1 MEVLAKEAIPLQP
14 LLKTISIINIISIP
28 SMAKENKEILV
39 LSEEI
44 KGTIISTIILTTIIQ
59 GAAVVDLITRC
70 NI

>member
-1 MEVLAKEAIPLQP
+1 MEVLAKEAIPRQP
-14 LLKTISIINIISIP
+14 PLKAISIIIIISIP
-28 SMAKENKEILV
+28 SMARGNKEILV
-39 LSEEI
+39 LTEEL